1 MASFA
6 QLKLDV
12 MQWLDRRDVT
22 DLIPGWIAMT
32 ETDIAAVL
40 RARCM
45 VTRATQPIDAPF
57 IALPSDFI
65 SMESIR
71 DSLTGRELSLEDHH
85 TGPLGGE
92 HGGRVRSYRL
102 VADCVEFLPHPVI
115 PDPPD
120 PNWSPQRVT
129 MVWFQRPTPLGD
141 PQDTNA
147 VLEQLYSVY
156 LFGAC
161 KYGAIFELDDPR
173 AAQMET
179 EWQKAVFA
187 ANLWKQQ
194 SDYSGA
200 PLRAVTRGF

>member
-1 MASFA
+1 MASLA
-6 QLKLDV
+6 QLQLDV
-12 MQWLDRRDVT
+12 ASWLDRRDVNS
-22 DLIPGWIAMT
+22 LIPGWIAMT
-32 ETDIAAVL
+32 ETDIAEML

-45 VTRATQPIDAPF
+45 VTRATQPVDAPF

-65 SMESIR
+65 TMEAIR
-71 DSLTGRELSLEDHH
+71 DSLTGRLLTLEDQF

-92 HGGRVRSYRL
+92 HGGRTRSYRL

-120 PNWSPQRVT
+120 PNWRPQRVT
-129 MVWFQRPTPLGD
+129 MTWFQRPAPLTD

-156 LFGAC
+156 LFGVC
-161 KYGAIFELDDPR
+161 KYGAMYELDDTR
-173 AAQMET
+173 AAQMDT
-179 EWQKAVFA
+179 AWQQAVFA

-200 PLRAVTRGF
+200 PLRAVVRSF